1 MTELG
6 RTISDRICASSVMTE
21 SASANS
27 RKFELSSPLRFLKG
41 SIATVFLSVP
51 VDVAV
56 MFNSGMKDGGFEADG
71 YDPDEELSGVDLPVN
86 QFLIRLN
93 VPLSTCDGRNV
104 SPAINGAPAIS
115 CKTLRRSSRI

>member
-1 MTELG
+1 
-6 RTISDRICASSVMTE
+6 MTE

-86 QFLIRLN
+86 QLRTRLTAL
-93 VPLSTCDGRNV
+93 PSAWLGAKV
-104 SPAINGAPAIS
+104 SPGISCAPAI
-115 CKTLRRSSRI
+115 CCITARKSSRICAMV